1 MKIGFVGAGKV
12 GFSLGKYL
20 SQNNFSISGYYSRT
34 YKNSKEAADFTESQ
48 EYDSI
53 DGLLN
58 ASDIIF
64 ITVSDLAISEVWNI
78 IKKYNISGKTF
89 CHCSGILTSGIFE
102 DADLLNAHTCS
113 LHMLQAVSSKYES
126 YKDMKSAVFTFE
138 SNDDSSYIIFN
149 MISDCGNRIIKLET
163 QQKIKYHTAASVTS
177 NLVAAL
183 IHEGYELLSE
193 CGFSYEDSKNL
204 IEPLVRNN
212 IDNIFNYGTID
223 ALTGPVERNDVLTV
237 AKHISCLDSSNK
249 RLYLSAA
256 LKLIEISSLKH
267 PERNYID
274 MQMLLENS
282 LKGEAEI

>member
-20 SQNNFSISGYYSRT
+20 LQNNIIISGYYSRT
-34 YKNSKEAADFTESQ
+34 FKNTEQAADFTDSQ
-48 EYDSI
+48 AYDSI
-53 DGLLN
+53 DELLN
-58 ASDIIF
+58 ASDVIF
-64 ITVSDLAISEVWNI
+64 ITVNDSAISDVWNQ
-78 IKKYNISGKTF
+78 IKNYQISGMIF
-89 CHCSGILTSGIFE
+89 CHCSGILTSELFE
-102 DADLLNAHTCS
+102 GADLLNVHTCS

-138 SNDDSSYIIFN
+138 SNDDASYIILN
-149 MISDCGNRIIKLET
+149 MISGCGNKIIKLET

-177 NLVAAL
+177 NLVDAL
-183 IHEGYELLSE
+183 IHEGYDLLSE
-193 CGFSYEDSKNL
+193 CGFSYEDSKIL

-212 IDNIFNYGTID
+212 IDNIFNYGTVD
-223 ALTGPVERNDVLTV
+223 ALTGPVERNDIQTV
-237 AKHISCLDSSNK
+237 AKHISCLNGSNK

-256 LKLIEISSLKH
+256 LKLIEISSVKH

-282 LKGEAEI
+282 LKGEAKN